1 MHCTRRSRRVET
13 AHPGFSLVELIVVV
27 TIIGIIAAIAV
38 PRFSTVTTR
47 ATSEAL
53 KATVAHVSKS
63 SDCYYA
69 EHDHYPGYDPGNGPP
84 NGEKFVEQLTMYTS
98 AAGVPSETY
107 GSPHV
112 YGPYLRKPFPAN
124 PFNLLSTVHVKAAS
138 NAPDPAEG
146 SVGWVAVLSHGYF
159 GVSASDAD
167 LDKVGVNG
175 ADEKASVRGLFT
187 N

>member
-1 MHCTRRSRRVET
+1 M
-13 AHPGFSLVELIVVV
+13 VV

-47 ATSEAL
+47 ATAEAL
-53 KATVAHVSKS
+53 KATVANVSKAIN
-63 SDCYYA
+63 CYYA
-69 EHDHYPGYDPGNGPP
+69 EHSKYPGYNPGNGTP
-84 NGEKFVEQLTMYTS
+84 NGQRFVEQLTMYTS

-112 YGPYLRKPFPAN
+112 YGPYVRKPFPTN
-124 PFNLLSTVHVKAAS
+124 PFNLLSTVHVKAMPTAA
-138 NAPDPAEG
+138 NPVEG

-175 ADEKASVRGLFT
+175 ADEKASVRGLLT